1 MVGTQKKTNLIQA
14 HGENAYFLRSSHPP
28 FKYILWKL
36 LWKRTY
42 FNSTFYRN
50 TRERCMLHGVGLR
63 YKRKVEVLQERRG
76 RQRRVV
82 SDVNILELRTKFKLQ
97 PVKTANMDEICC
109 EY

>member
-1 MVGTQKKTNLIQA
+1 
-14 HGENAYFLRSSHPP
+14 
-28 FKYILWKL
+28 
-36 LWKRTY
+36 
-42 FNSTFYRN
+42 
-50 TRERCMLHGVGLR
+50 MLHGVGLR